1 MKSLTP
7 EPGRVYVRLHPT
19 QIVQMYYLTVT
30 PALTR
35 WMGRRYRATV
45 ISIAGS
51 VFGNNG
57 RRQWRP

>member
-1 MKSLTP
+1 MQSLTLNR
-7 EPGRVYVRLHPT
+7 GRVYVRLQPT

-30 PALTR
+30 QALTR
-35 WMGRRYRATV
+35 WARRRYRATV

-51 VFGNNG
+51 VFGNRG